1 MKRLLRLYPAAW
13 RERYEDELAD
23 LLTEFPASP
32 SVLLDLIRGAL
43 IERSSARWRVTGSY
57 PIPAGGQPMF
67 EHPVHRHPTRLALLA
82 LLLVTPTLLFV
93 VTSVLAYQLEVPGM
107 EAVVDPL
114 ITNIAAM
121 PWIDVILV
129 TAPFVAAI
137 LAAIPLVGIGSG
149 LADGERQLTLTLR
162 ARALNV
168 FVLVTS
174 VLLGGVL
181 FLYLLTEFVL
191 EAAR

>member
-1 MKRLLRLYPAAW
+1 
-13 RERYEDELAD
+13 
-23 LLTEFPASP
+23 
-32 SVLLDLIRGAL
+32 
-43 IERSSARWRVTGSY
+43 
-57 PIPAGGQPMF
+57 MF

-129 TAPFVAAI
+129 TAPLVAAI
-137 LAAIPLVGIGSG
+137 LAAVPLVGIGSG

>member
-1 MKRLLRLYPAAW
+1 
-13 RERYEDELAD
+13 
-23 LLTEFPASP
+23 
-32 SVLLDLIRGAL
+32 
-43 IERSSARWRVTGSY
+43 
-57 PIPAGGQPMF
+57 MF